1 MKKLIIPILLLLTP
15 LLAAISHA
23 GQIRTYVA
31 EFKVSGGEQPAETAL
46 LLKELLSSRLSSD
59 IILVVDS
66 ASEADVVVS
75 GRYTLVGSQFS
86 LDSVARESGGRVV
99 ARGFVEGENQGE
111 LLRGVG
117 RLAARLAAQIAPKGR
132 GGQDLHSRIEDR
144 PESRGVGEPG
154 APSPGS
160 AKAPGEP
167 AWRSQRLSGNYR
179 GIAHC
184 SRLPSGERELF
195 VAGNHWLKLFRQ
207 GKELRLVAEVSFR
220 PDEEVLGVE
229 SADLDRDGKPEA
241 YVTIFN
247 GDALVSQVWG
257 VKGDSL
263 VRLAERLPYYFRT
276 IAMEDGSERLH
287 AQEMSLKSDFFGGVR
302 EVSLSRGS
310 YALTNTLRL
319 PKRANIYNFNRF
331 RDNDGRQLFL
341 VLDDD
346 GHLRV
351 YGEEGEEL
359 WQSRERY
366 GGSELFFKRID
377 LSDTKFGSDQ
387 FRWIFLQ
394 QRISVSGDGTI
405 LLPQNSGAWNT
416 GRSRSFD
423 SSRMVALR
431 WNGSTLEKSWQSKER
446 DNYLADYFYDR
457 TSEEL
462 VTLEIVKREGMFDKG
477 ASVVSVTRL
486 R

>member
-1 MKKLIIPILLLLTP
+1 MKKLIIPIILLLFT

-23 GQIRTYVA
+23 GQIRAYVA
-31 EFKVSGGEQPAETAL
+31 EFKVSGGEQPADTAQ
-46 LLKELLSSRLSSD
+46 LLKELLSSRLSGDS
-59 IILVVDS
+59 ILVVDS
-66 ASEADVVVS
+66 ASEADILVS
-75 GRYTLVGSQFS
+75 GRYTLAGGQFS
-86 LDSVARESGGRVV
+86 LDSVAREKGGKVI
-99 ARGFVEGENQGE
+99 ARDFVEGENQGE

-117 RLAARLAAQIAPKGR
+117 RLAARLAAQITANGGNGPVLPKTA
-132 GGQDLHSRIEDR
+132 DR
-144 PESRGVGEPG
+144 Q
-154 APSPGS
+154 ASPGS
-160 AKAPGEP
+160 RESGALPLESTATQGVPG
-167 AWRSQRLSGNYR
+167 WRSQRLSGNYR
-179 GIAHC
+179 GIARV
-184 SRLPSGERELF
+184 SRLPGGERELIL
-195 VAGNHWLKLFRQ
+195 AGSHGIKLFRQ
-207 GKELRLVAEVSFR
+207 GKELRQVAEVSFR
-220 PDEEVLGVE
+220 PDEDVLGVE
-229 SADLDRDGKPEA
+229 SADLDGDGRPEA

-302 EVSLSRGS
+302 EVSLNNGS
-310 YALTNTLRL
+310 YVLTNTLKL
-319 PKRANIYNFNRF
+319 PKGANIYNFSRF
-331 RDNDGRQLFL
+331 RDSEGRLLFL
-341 VLDDD
+341 LLDED

-351 YGEEGEEL
+351 IGEDGNEL

-366 GGSELFFKRID
+366 GGSELFFKRVD

-394 QRISVSGDGTI
+394 QRIFVSGDGTI
-405 LLPQNSGAWNT
+405 LIPQNSGAWNT

-423 SSRMVALR
+423 SNRMIALR
-431 WNGSTLEKSWQSKER
+431 WNGSALEKSWQSKER

-457 TSEEL
+457 TSGEM

-477 ASVVSVTRL
+477 ASVVSVTRAH
-486 R
+486 